1 MNTLILSIGLFAL
14 ALGGATITSLFEQT
28 TERSRSSAYNT
39 EGLLE
44 LSDGPRTDVNDVTRY
59 EYDTKGYL
67 TRVIN
72 ALGHITELSNSDV
85 MGNPQTIIDPNGVI
99 TNLTYAP
106 QGWLTSVNTAN
117 NTTRFEH
124 NAVGDITKLI
134 RGDGSWL
141 IYTWDDA
148 RRLIRITNSLEEQ
161 VEFDLDPMGNRT
173 TLRLKNNTGDLTKQH
188 RWAYDELGRLL
199 HSVGASG
206 QTSRTQYDLNNNP
219 TTITNPR
226 NYSHTEAYDS
236 LDRLVKNTDPI
247 NGTTNFEYD
256 VQDNLT
262 QVSDS
267 RGVITRYQYDGLGN
281 LTQLDSPDSGT
292 SNYQYDAAGNIT
304 QKTDARGVVITFTYD
319 ALNRL
324 TTRRYAANSGLDIR
338 FHYDSIANGNKG
350 IGRLT
355 AVEDINGVLSY
366 TYDAQGNLA
375 TQLHTPRTN
384 EATQLEKLGYEYDG
398 ANRLSR
404 IDYPTGFS
412 IHYLRNAAGQV
423 SQVQIR
429 RGADEPTTFV
439 HNLAYL
445 PFGPLKGLTWN
456 NGTTLQRTY
465 DLDYRITAQTVAGWS
480 NAYTYD
486 AIGNITKVQSSSV
499 GNLNYRYDALDR
511 LTEEANATRQQT
523 FTYDAVGNRTNK
535 TLTPLVEGK
544 AQDSAVTTYQ
554 YGVRNNRLIQIDD
567 HSVNTDAVGNLIKDR
582 ANRQLSYDE
591 QNRLSSVKIDGMIRA
606 QFRYNA
612 LGQRTQK
619 ITPQGVIT
627 FIYGLDGELLG
638 ETLFDSHGMKL
649 TSQFYVWLEGLPLGG
664 VSVNYDTSG
673 ALANSALFYLHSDH
687 LNTPRFATNASQD
700 MVWEWKP
707 DAFGVGKISGSLTL
721 NLRFPGQYYDVET
734 ELHYNYFRD
743 YDPETGR
750 YIQSDPIGLNG
761 GINTYTYGKMNPLK
775 YIDPIG
781 QNPLLVTGAETGA
794 ALGTFVCPGAGTAV
808 GGVIGASLGAGLSWY
823 LGDKLFSESE
833 PDAKEHKKPIAGLS
847 GKDGAKDVPSWA
859 KGKRPLQGETG
870 RDFAD
875 RILGEKYGNS
885 GYDKGPASEHNK
897 IRKWGD
903 RAFE

>member
-28 TERSRSSAYNT
+28 AERSRSLAYNT

-44 LSDGPRTDVNDVTRY
+44 LLDGPRTDVNDITRY

-72 ALGHITELSNSDV
+72 ALGHITEFSNFDV
-85 MGNPQTIIDPNGVI
+85 MGNPQTIVDPNGVI

-106 QGWLTSVNTAN
+106 QGWLTSINTAN

-161 VEFDLDPMGNRT
+161 AEFDLDPTGNRT
-173 TLRLKNNTGDLTKQH
+173 TSRLKDDTGDLTKQH
-188 RWAYDELGRLL
+188 RWVYDELGRLL

-206 QTSRTQYDLNNNP
+206 QISRTQYDLNNNP
-219 TTITNPR
+219 TTITNPH
-226 NYSHTEAYDS
+226 NYSHTGAYDS
-236 LDRLVKNTDPI
+236 LDRLIKNTDPL

-256 VQDNLT
+256 AQNNLT

-292 SNYQYDAAGNIT
+292 SSYKYDAAGNIT
-304 QKTDARGVVITFTYD
+304 QKTDARGVVTTFTYD

-324 TTRRYAANSGLDIR
+324 TTRRYPANSGLDIHFR
-338 FHYDSIANGNKG
+338 YDSIANGNKG

-384 EATQLEKLGYEYDG
+384 EATQLEKLGYEYER
-398 ANRLSR
+398 ANRLNR

-439 HNLAYL
+439 RDLAYL
-445 PFGPLKGLTWN
+445 PFGPLKSLTWS

-465 DLDYRITAQTVAGWS
+465 DLDYRLTAQTVAGRS
-480 NAYTYD
+480 STYAYD
-486 AIGNITKVQSSSV
+486 ATGNITKIQSSSL
-499 GNLNYRYDALDR
+499 GDLNYSYDALDR
-511 LTEEANATRQQT
+511 LTEEANATRQQA
-523 FTYDAVGNRTNK
+523 FSYDAVGNRTNK

-544 AQDSAVTTYQ
+544 VQDSAVTTYQ
-554 YGVRNNRLIQIDD
+554 YGASNNRLIQIDD
-567 HSVNTDAVGNLIKDR
+567 HLVSSDATGNLIKDR
-582 ANRQLSYDE
+582 DNRQFSYDE
-591 QNRLSSVKIDGMIRA
+591 QNRLSSVKIDGLIRA

-619 ITPQGVIT
+619 ITPQGVTT
-627 FIYGLDGELLG
+627 FLYGLGGELLG

-649 TSQFYVWLEGLPLGG
+649 TSQLYIWLEGLPLGG
-664 VSVNYDTSG
+664 VSVNYDMTGSI
-673 ALANSALFYLHSDH
+673 ADSTLFYLHSDH
-687 LNTPRFATNASQD
+687 LNTPRIATNAAQD
-700 MVWEWKP
+700 MVWELKS
-707 DAFGVGKISGSLTL
+707 DAFGVGKASGSLTL

-734 ELHYNYFRD
+734 ELYYNYFRD
-743 YDPETGR
+743 YDPEIGR
-750 YIQSDPIGLNG
+750 YVESDPIGLNG
-761 GINTYTYGKMNPLK
+761 GLNTYGYVEGNPINF
-775 YIDPIG
+775 IDPYG
-781 QNPLLVTGAETGA
+781 LAKPD
-794 ALGTFVCPGAGTAV
+794 LGSGVESHN
-808 GGVIGASLGAGLSWY
+808 GGKEHVHW
-823 LGDKLFSESE
+823 GDKSD
-833 PDAKEHKKPIAGLS
+833 PRKNAIN
-847 GKDGAKDVPSWA
+847 KDGSIRH
-859 KGKRPLQGETG
+859 GKEPPQQ
-870 RDFAD
+870 
-875 RILGEKYGNS
+875 IK
-885 GYDKGPASEHNK
+885 NK
-897 IRKWGD
+897 INNKFNWNLNIPLMLIPFSPEF
-903 RAFE
+903 FERINPYRLPDPMEGVPREC